1 MILVA
6 QLRSEV
12 QRLFNRTEETR
23 GSLNAMKATSKPLS
37 CLEGV
42 RVLDFSQ
49 FEAGPSCTE
58 ALAWLGAEVVKVE
71 NPTAGDPGRSILS
84 EPGRDSFYFLSFN
97 ANKKSLTVDLKA
109 PAGKRLVLDLAAKA
123 DVFVENFAPGAI
135 ERLGLGYDV
144 VAKLNPGLIYAQVK
158 GFGEGSPFQ
167 NNLAFDMIA
176 QATGGIMSIS
186 GYPDGPPV
194 KPGPTLGDTG
204 TGMLLAIS
212 ILGALYE
219 KKSTGKGQRI
229 QLAMQDAMLH
239 YIRLAFATQAR
250 KGGPLRR
257 VGDQSISGGNPP
269 CGIFPCKGGG
279 PNDYIYVYT
288 SRTNP
293 EHWKRLLQVIGREE
307 LIEDAR
313 YASPAAREQ
322 REGEVNTIIAEWTK
336 KHDKHAAM
344 RVLGEAGIPAGAVLD
359 TKELA
364 EEPTFYD
371 RGILQVMDHPVVKD
385 YAMPSWPVRHNG
397 APPAVKASPLLAEHS
412 GEVLGSWLGL
422 SASEIEGLAQEK
434 VITRR

>member
-1 MILVA
+1 M
-6 QLRSEV
+6 
-12 QRLFNRTEETR
+12 
-23 GSLNAMKATSKPLS
+23 NATGKPLS

-71 NPTAGDPGRSILS
+71 NPKAGDPGRSIFG
-84 EPGRDSFYFLSFN
+84 EGHDSFYFLTFN
-97 ANKKSLTVDLKA
+97 ANKKSLTVDLKSG
-109 PAGKRLVLDLAAKA
+109 AGKRLVLDLARKA
-123 DVFVENFAPGAI
+123 DVVVENFAPGAI

-144 VAKLNPGLIYAQVK
+144 IAKLNPGVVYAQVK
-158 GFGEGSPFQ
+158 GFGEGSPYQ

-176 QATGGIMSIS
+176 QATGGVMSIS

-212 ILGALYE
+212 VLGALYE
-219 KKSTGKGQRI
+219 RKRTGKGQRI
-229 QLAMQDAMLH
+229 ELAMQDAMLH

-250 KGGPLRR
+250 KGGPLMR

-293 EHWKRLLQVIGREE
+293 EHWKRLMQVIGRED
-307 LIEDAR
+307 LGDDPR
-313 YASPAAREQ
+313 FTSPAGRMQ
-322 REGEVNTIIAEWTK
+322 REAEVNSIIGEWTK
-336 KHDKHAAM
+336 RHDKHEAM
-344 RVLGEAGIPAGAVLD
+344 RTLGEAGIPAGAVLD
-359 TKELA
+359 TQELA
-364 EEPTFYD
+364 DEETFYS
-371 RGILQVMDHPVVKD
+371 RGILQVMDHPEVRG
-385 YAMPSWPVRHNG
+385 YAMPAWPVRHDG

-412 GEVLGSWLGL
+412 AQVLKSWLGL
-422 SASEIEGLAQEK
+422 DERAIEGLVQER
-434 VITRR
+434 VITKR